1 MTSYKTLFHFFPM
14 RTIMKKTKSVYDRM
28 YDNKKLFFLGFGVLY
43 ITEMRR
49 VNNLSRTSELR
60 IKSKQLA
67 ETWYKLFKKHSIL
80 SKKSKSI
87 NIKDGIYTFGC
98 SALSLYDLISTVK
111 KLPEKDI
118 DFNLRRRLTNL
129 TYTNSSPLNKNR
141 IKILKE
147 LNNDSLTTNELA
159 RRIGYSSGNVFKKHL
174 DLLQKIG
181 FIKRSKIG
189 EQKIINSLMYKGI
202 TFINNLISEIEF
214 VPSYSLYDECF
225 KNKQLAS
232 DLMLIISELEMGGII
247 QRQSYLEMTSYDFVN
262 FIFEVC
268 KKWKWTNQRNI
279 SEKSRPEHKS
289 TYLFYLNPNGTK
301 EIYNL
306 AGPCADIN
314 KDKEF
319 LHIFSLTHQGGHGKI
334 GGTKENI
341 LKSIRNNLNTSK
353 QIAFEL
359 NIGVQNIQKQLSN
372 FVKNGILTREKIGK
386 GYSYKLSK

>member
-1 MTSYKTLFHFFPM
+1 
-14 RTIMKKTKSVYDRM
+14 
-28 YDNKKLFFLGFGVLY
+28 
-43 ITEMRR
+43 
-49 VNNLSRTSELR
+49 
-60 IKSKQLA
+60 
-67 ETWYKLFKKHSIL
+67 
-80 SKKSKSI
+80 
-87 NIKDGIYTFGC
+87 
-98 SALSLYDLISTVK
+98 
-111 KLPEKDI
+111 
-118 DFNLRRRLTNL
+118 
-129 TYTNSSPLNKNR
+129 
-141 IKILKE
+141 
-147 LNNDSLTTNELA
+147 
-159 RRIGYSSGNVFKKHL
+159 
-174 DLLQKIG
+174 
-181 FIKRSKIG
+181 
-189 EQKIINSLMYKGI
+189 MYKGI

>member
-111 KLPEKDI
+111 KLPEKDM

-232 DLMLIISELEMGGII
+232 D
-247 QRQSYLEMTSYDFVN
+247 
-262 FIFEVC
+262 
-268 KKWKWTNQRNI
+268 
-279 SEKSRPEHKS
+279 
-289 TYLFYLNPNGTK
+289 
-301 EIYNL
+301 
-306 AGPCADIN
+306 
-314 KDKEF
+314 
-319 LHIFSLTHQGGHGKI
+319 
-334 GGTKENI
+334 
-341 LKSIRNNLNTSK
+341 
-353 QIAFEL
+353 
-359 NIGVQNIQKQLSN
+359 
-372 FVKNGILTREKIGK
+372 
-386 GYSYKLSK
+386 